1 MASESRAAEQSDT
14 TAAEELG
21 WLGHYRVL
29 GKLGKGGMGHVLRAE
44 DVRLKRQV
52 ALKVMNK
59 RFSSRPDSRQRFLD
73 EARAV
78 AAVHHDNVVTI
89 FEVGETGGIPF
100 MAMELLQGSTLQR
113 WISEGKPQPTDWIL
127 KTAAQ
132 LVSGLAAAHQR
143 GIIHRDIKP
152 GNIWIQEP
160 SGRAKV
166 LDFGLALAAGPIDPA
181 DARGSVIG
189 TPGYLSP
196 EQARGEP
203 LDDRSDLYS
212 LGVVLYQLACG
223 RLPLP
228 APTLPEQLIKILAH
242 QPPRPDE
249 VNPDVPAA
257 LADLIMRLLS
267 KEPRDRFRSATALG
281 EAIRQVSDELQRQ
294 SQAVAQIVL
303 DPDAPANPRSPT
315 KTGNRAGQGGAT
327 ASAEQRRTVM
337 KPAWA
342 AAAVAVLAL
351 LIGVAAW
358 SLRQEATVPP
368 PPAPPTVAPGGV
380 LAKTL
385 DVLRLSDVPAA
396 TSDVTAGE
404 QARFKVA
411 LANHATSPQND
422 PIVLNQGAR
431 VIAQIATNLRRVD
444 ATGRGLPSSPGFPKK
459 LSPAMIPAP
468 GQSQVIDVEFLT
480 ATLSPGEYEVEFQ
493 LQSPSGTRVGRVTTM
508 LTVNE
513 NLAVTDLIEFER
525 VRTEQRRG
533 ADTYVA
539 SGSDT
544 GFGAGPYL
552 EIHQPVKKPEQTEPA
567 KHAYLRF
574 DLGPWASQR
583 DRIDRAMLLLTLDSG
598 GHKGKA
604 TLTAYGVTQL
614 MSADWAEKGEGEIKW
629 VTSPSAGE
637 IESYPFLGRV
647 ELDNSG
653 GQLERQADAIR
664 LFGRGLDDYLRGN
677 NGEFVTILLVQTNT
691 ADQPLRVVS
700 REGKADESP
709 ALALRAGP

>member
-1 MASESRAAEQSDT
+1 MASDPNPAAHS
-14 TAAEELG
+14 AEEPAGELG

-29 GKLGKGGMGHVLRAE
+29 GKLGRGGMGHVLRAE

-100 MAMELLQGSTLQR
+100 MAMELLHGSTLQS
-113 WISEGKPQPTDWIL
+113 WVAEGKPQPTEWIL

-132 LVSGLAAAHQR
+132 LVSGLAAAHER

-228 APTLPEQLIKILAH
+228 AATLPEQLIRILAH

-249 VNPDVPAA
+249 VNPAVPTA

-267 KEPRDRFRSATALG
+267 KEPRDRYRSATVLA
-281 EAIRQVSDELQRQ
+281 EAIRQVAVDLQQQ
-294 SQAVAQIVL
+294 SQAVARIVVESEPSAKL
-303 DPDAPANPRSPT
+303 RVPA
-315 KTGNRAGQGGAT
+315 KLGGRAGQGGA
-327 ASAEQRRTVM
+327 ADQRRTTV

-342 AAAVAVLAL
+342 VGGGAVALLLVGGVAWALRQEPSRPPEPVQPPAAVATVLA
-351 LIGVAAW
+351 
-358 SLRQEATVPP
+358 R
-368 PPAPPTVAPGGV
+368 
-380 LAKTL
+380 TL
-385 DVLRLSDVPAA
+385 DVLRLSDIPAA
-396 TSDVTAGE
+396 TSEVTAGE

-411 LANHATSPQND
+411 LANRAAAAEHD
-422 PIVLNQGAR
+422 PRVLNPGAR
-431 VIAQIATNLRRVD
+431 VIAQIATLVRRVD
-444 ATGRGLPSSPGFPKK
+444 AAGRGLPSSPGFPRK
-459 LSPAMIPAP
+459 LPPAMIPAP
-468 GQSQVIDVEFLT
+468 GQSQVIDVDFLT
-480 ATLSPGEYEVEFQ
+480 ATLEPGEYEVEFQ
-493 LQSPSGTRVGRVTTM
+493 LQSPSGTRVGS
-508 LTVNE
+508 LTSVLAIHE
-513 NLAVTDLIEFER
+513 NLAVTDLIEFDR
-525 VRTEQRRG
+525 VRTERRGG

-539 SGSDT
+539 ADADT
-544 GFGAGPYL
+544 GFGAGPHL
-552 EIHQPVKKPEQTEPA
+552 QIHQPVKKADQPAPA

-574 DLGPWASQR
+574 ALGPWATRR
-583 DRIDRAMLLLTLDSG
+583 DTIDRTLLLLTLDTG
-598 GHKGKA
+598 GHQGKA
-604 TLTAYGVTQL
+604 TLTAYGVTRL
-614 MSADWAEKGEGEIKW
+614 MGPDWAEKGEDGINW
-629 VTSPSAGE
+629 MTSPSAGE

-653 GQLERQADAIR
+653 GQLERQIDAVR
-664 LFGRGLDDYLRGN
+664 LFGRGLDDYLRADQ
-677 NGEFVTILLVQTNT
+677 GEFITILLVQTNT
-691 ADQPLRVVS
+691 TDRPLRVVS
-700 REGKADESP
+700 REGNADESP
-709 ALALRAGP
+709 AVALRAEP

>member
-1 MASESRAAEQSDT
+1 MASDPRAIEQADAPT
-14 TAAEELG
+14 EDLG

-89 FEVGETGGIPF
+89 FEVGETAGIPF

-113 WISEGKPQPTDWIL
+113 WVAEGKPQPAQWIL

-132 LVSGLAAAHQR
+132 LASGLAAAHER

-166 LDFGLALAAGPIDPA
+166 LDFGLALGASPIDA
-181 DARGSVIG
+181 VEAHGSVIG

-228 APTLPEQLIKILAH
+228 AATLPEQLIRILAH
-242 QPPRPDE
+242 QPPRPDAVHPE
-249 VNPDVPAA
+249 VPAP

-267 KEPRDRFRSATALG
+267 KEPRDRFRSAAALG
-281 EAIRQVSDELQRQ
+281 EALRQVSQDLQQQ
-294 SQAVAQIVL
+294 SQAIAQIVVE
-303 DPDAPANPRSPT
+303 PEATTKQRVPAR
-315 KTGNRAGQGGAT
+315 TGSATGQGRAVGG
-327 ASAEQRRTVM
+327 QRLAV
-337 KPAWA
+337 KPRYLA
-342 AAAVAVLAL
+342 AAAASAL
-351 LIGVAAW
+351 LLVGGLMWLLRADSVA
-358 SLRQEATVPP
+358 PP
-368 PPAPPTVAPGGV
+368 PPVSPPAPAPPSVV

-396 TSDVTAGE
+396 TSNVTAGE
-404 QARFKVA
+404 QARFKVT
-411 LANHATSPQND
+411 LANHANSPQSD
-422 PIVLNQGAR
+422 PRLLNPDAR
-431 VIAQIATNLRRVD
+431 VLARIATSLRRSEP
-444 ATGRGLPSSPGFPKK
+444 AGRGSPSSPGFPKK
-459 LSPAMIPAP
+459 LTPAMIPAP
-468 GQSQVIDVEFLT
+468 GESQVVDLEFWT
-480 ATLSPGEYEVEFQ
+480 TTLAPGEYEVEFE
-493 LQSPSGTRVGRVTTM
+493 LQSPIGTRVSSITAA

-513 NLAVTDLIEFER
+513 NLATTDLIEFER
-525 VRTEQRRG
+525 VRTEKRRG

-539 SGSDT
+539 SGADS
-544 GFGAGPYL
+544 GSGAGPYL
-552 EIHQPVKKPEQTEPA
+552 EIHQPPQKPDQPVSI

-574 DLGPWASQR
+574 DLGSWAQR
-583 DRIDRAMLLLTLDSG
+583 RDAIDRAMLLLTLDSG
-598 GHKGKA
+598 GHRGKA
-604 TLTAYGVTQL
+604 TLTAYGVTQSL
-614 MSADWAEKGEGEIKW
+614 NGTWAEKGADEITW
-629 VTSPSAGE
+629 ATSPSAAE
-637 IESYPFLGRV
+637 IESLPFLGRV
-647 ELDNSG
+647 ELDNSDG
-653 GQLERQADAIR
+653 ALERQVDAVR
-664 LFGRGLDDYLRGN
+664 LFGRGLDDYLRAGS
-677 NGEFVTILLVQTNT
+677 GEFVTILLVQTNPT
-691 ADQPLRVVS
+691 DQPLRLVS
-700 REGKADESP
+700 REGRADESP
-709 ALALRAGP
+709 ALALRARP